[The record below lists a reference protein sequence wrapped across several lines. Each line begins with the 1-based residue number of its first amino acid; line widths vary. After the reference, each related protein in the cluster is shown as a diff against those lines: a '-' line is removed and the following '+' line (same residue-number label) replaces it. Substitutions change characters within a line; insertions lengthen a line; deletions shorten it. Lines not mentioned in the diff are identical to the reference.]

1 MPGKRK
7 TSPKRVK
14 RKTSPKRVKRKTSPR
29 RVKRKTSPK
38 RVKRKTSPKR
48 KRRTSPRRIRRRT
61 TRKRLNPGG
70 YQSFKEWWNSQ
81 TGYQVGLTEEEK
93 ERAESRV
100 IGEEK
105 YTKMEEEEAREE
117 AKRKEQQ
124 RQKDWA
130 NERVERKLAV
140 IERYNKNSTRKK

>member
-1 MPGKRK
+1 MPVR
-7 TSPKRVK
+7 

-29 RVKRKTSPK
+29 RVKRKTSPRRKTSPK

-70 YQSFKEWWNSQ
+70 YQSFKEWWNGQ

-93 ERAESRV
+93 GRIESEV
-100 IGEEK
+100 
-105 YTKMEEEEAREE
+105 MEEEEYRKEKRKEKRKE
-117 AKRKEQQ
+117 AKRNSIQ
-124 RQKDWA
+124 RQEDWA

-140 IERYNKNSTRKK
+140 LERVNKNSKRKK